1 MPAQVAAMRSI
12 TAAILL
18 LSLLS
23 HKNSG
28 FPEGKPLG
36 FDKILQSTVNHMFPA
51 SATIAMR
58 HDRSR
63 FITMNQPASR

>member
-36 FDKILQSTVNHMFPA
+36 FDLDFTVYSKSPFLQMSKNLKEAKCVYMDH
-51 SATIAMR
+51 IAFNE
-58 HDRSR
+58 SL
-63 FITMNQPASR
+63 